1 MITYKNFINL
11 LEEKNILLYD
21 FQKRISYNRL
31 LKIQINQKGGAFTSL
46 TEIDDWQL
54 ERLIISLLNKDFN
67 IIEKLFIEP
76 KN

>member
-21 FQKRISYNRL
+21 FQKRICYHRL
-31 LKIQINQKGGAFTSL
+31 TNMSIYQKAGGIQI
-46 TEIDDWQL
+46 DDYKI
-54 ERLIISLLNKDFN
+54 ERLITSLLSKDFYV
-67 IIEKLFIEP
+67 IERLFFL